1 MMDFGRIAGKY
12 KRIIWWSWIFHGE
25 RHKFSWAFILSQFFN
40 VFILGFLWYASASL
54 HLLMISCDPPQEDKN
69 KKKEKV
75 VWNFDEFRRQK
86 PFSKMSSLFRSEE
99 MTLAQL
105 FLQSEATYA
114 CVSELGELVS
124 VVFFL
129 MEVDDLPP
137 SWIIFSLW
145 LRCFLLKS
153 STNYHFVLPFR
164 ALYNLEM

>member
-1 MMDFGRIAGKY
+1 MEKGI
-12 KRIIWWSWIFHGE
+12 SFHE
-25 RHKFSWAFILSQFFN
+25 LSSYHSFSMFSYWASCGILVP
-40 VFILGFLWYASASL
+40 VF